1 MSLIGTVKSWSDE
14 KGFGF
19 IIPKTGGGDV
29 FVHRKVQGMG
39 MQTSLIPNKEVM
51 YDMVIE
57 KDRPKATMVTGD
69 GVQKKEVTPQ
79 MLGATGRQ
87 VGIVKNWSQEKGYG
101 FISMRIDPNSTY
113 THTHTHAAPLN
124 DVSGQDIFVL
134 NNHTTGTL
142 VPGQRV
148 SYSIGMNPKT
158 QKPWAENVVPE
169 VASPY
174 AGMGGY
180 DPAMAASFGN
190 AMAAGGMAYGSWP
203 QPPPG
208 YGFPSAFGY

>member
-1 MSLIGTVKSWSDE
+1 MSLSGKVKSWSDE

-19 IIPKTGGGDV
+19 IIPNDGSGDV

-39 MQTSLIPNKEVM
+39 MQSSLIPGKEVQ
-51 YDMVIE
+51 YDVVIE
-57 KDRPKATMVTGD
+57 KDRPKASLVTGD
-69 GVQKKEVTPQ
+69 GVQKVTKPPT
-79 MLGATGRQ
+79 LGADFRQ
-87 VGIVKNWSQEKGYG
+87 IGTIKNMNIEKGYG
-101 FISMRIDPNSTY
+101 FIT
-113 THTHTHAAPLN
+113 PLN